1 MNNKNI
7 TSKNYINYNNNN
19 SFNIKDNL
27 QNSEED
33 YFSYNI
39 MINKF
44 KDRYRPKKRYNKW
57 WRWFDCNVN
66 QIKMK
71 QKENRLKEKRLKV
84 IFKTQSIKRM

>member
-7 TSKNYINYNNNN
+7 TSKNYINNNNNN

-44 KDRYRPKKRYNKW
+44 KDRYRPKKRYNK
-57 WRWFDCNVN
+57 
-66 QIKMK
+66 
-71 QKENRLKEKRLKV
+71 
-84 IFKTQSIKRM
+84 